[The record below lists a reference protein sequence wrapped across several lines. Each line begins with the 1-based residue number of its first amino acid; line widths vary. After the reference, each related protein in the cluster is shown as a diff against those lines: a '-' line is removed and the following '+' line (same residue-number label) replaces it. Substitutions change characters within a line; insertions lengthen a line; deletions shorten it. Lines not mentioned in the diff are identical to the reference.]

1 MIFCFQ
7 QDDDEEVTI
16 NPKHSTPCRH
26 LSESEISQSTPYTP
40 LFEDMSAS
48 FQTVPESPQDLLNKF
63 LIAKDVSPI
72 KHSLTIPWEEASERT
87 KRGYVRTA
95 KQVVEAC
102 LEEIA
107 PNDSDMLF
115 HSLYE
120 SSESDNTVDS
130 ALLKALAECYNNA
143 QHWSTR
149 RQVLS
154 IMADQ
159 VTFKQLKH
167 FIPSLTRYC
176 YNIARHHLLL
186 HGRGAVPQVEKSTRI
201 RIPQA
206 KLDHF
211 LSFLTSSNV
220 VQDLPSG
227 EKTLVLSTKAE
238 IKVPN
243 VIRAIIP
250 ESIVKQYQ
258 GCCKETDFQPMSRST
273 LCRIMKVCSAT
284 VRKSLQGLDY
294 VSADGAQAFDDL
306 VEVVQKLGSD
316 FGKGLL
322 WANDKIDK
330 LKNVKR
336 YLKSDYNPNRKHKI
350 MIVILK
356 AMLSRKK
363 LHTYFCAPKMASLS
377 HTRRILDYRTT
388 LIAENMCTPWN
399 KKPF

>member
-1 MIFCFQ
+1 M
-7 QDDDEEVTI
+7 
-16 NPKHSTPCRH
+16 
-26 LSESEISQSTPYTP
+26 
-40 LFEDMSAS
+40 
-48 FQTVPESPQDLLNKF
+48 
-63 LIAKDVSPI
+63 
-72 KHSLTIPWEEASERT
+72 
-87 KRGYVRTA
+87 
-95 KQVVEAC
+95 VEAC

-120 SSESDNTVDS
+120 SSESDSTVDS

-167 FIPSLTRYC
+167 FIPSLTRYR

-186 HGRGAVPQVEKSTRI
+186 HGRGAVPQVEKNTRI

-220 VQDLPSG
+220 VQDLPFG

-258 GCCKETDFQPMSRST
+258 SYCKETDFQPMSRST

-294 VSADGAQAFDDL
+294 VAADGAQAFDDL

-316 FGKGLL
+316 FGKGLS

-336 YLKSDYNPNRKHKI
+336 YLKSDYKVITIICALFESVNTI
-350 MIVILK
+350 M
-356 AMLSRKK
+356 RCG
-363 LHTYFCAPKMASLS
+363 T
-377 HTRRILDYRTT
+377 
-388 LIAENMCTPWN
+388 
-399 KKPF
+399 

>member
-1 MIFCFQ
+1 M
-7 QDDDEEVTI
+7 
-16 NPKHSTPCRH
+16 
-26 LSESEISQSTPYTP
+26 
-40 LFEDMSAS
+40 
-48 FQTVPESPQDLLNKF
+48 
-63 LIAKDVSPI
+63 
-72 KHSLTIPWEEASERT
+72 
-87 KRGYVRTA
+87 
-95 KQVVEAC
+95 VEAC

-120 SSESDNTVDS
+120 SSESDSTVDS
-130 ALLKALAECYNNA
+130 ALLKALAECYNNV

-159 VTFKQLKH
+159 V
-167 FIPSLTRYC
+167 SLTRYR
-176 YNIARHHLLL
+176 YNIARHYLLL
-186 HGRGAVPQVEKSTRI
+186 HGRGAVPQVEKNTRI

-220 VQDLPSG
+220 VQDLPCG

-258 GCCKETDFQPMSRST
+258 SYCKETDFQPMSRST

-316 FGKGLL
+316 FGKGLS

-336 YLKSDYNPNRKHKI
+336 YLKSDYKVITIICALFESVNTI
-350 MIVILK
+350 M
-356 AMLSRKK
+356 RCG
-363 LHTYFCAPKMASLS
+363 T
-377 HTRRILDYRTT
+377 
-388 LIAENMCTPWN
+388 
-399 KKPF
+399 

>member
-40 LFEDMSAS
+40 RFEDMSAS
-48 FQTVPESPQDLLNKF
+48 FQTVPDDDTVPESPQDLLNKF

-87 KRGYVRTA
+87 KRGYIRTA

-120 SSESDNTVDS
+120 SSESDSTVDS
-130 ALLKALAECYNNA
+130 ALLKALAECYNNV

-167 FIPSLTRYC
+167 FIPSLTRYR

-186 HGRGAVPQVEKSTRI
+186 HGRGAVPQVEKNTRI

-220 VQDLPSG
+220 VQDLPFG

-258 GCCKETDFQPMSRST
+258 SYCKETDFQPMSRST

-294 VSADGAQAFDDL
+294 VAADGAQAFDDL

-316 FGKGLL
+316 FGKGLS

-336 YLKSDYNPNRKHKI
+336 YLKSDYKVITIICALFESVNTI
-350 MIVILK
+350 M
-356 AMLSRKK
+356 RCG
-363 LHTYFCAPKMASLS
+363 T
-377 HTRRILDYRTT
+377 
-388 LIAENMCTPWN
+388 
-399 KKPF
+399 

>member
-40 LFEDMSAS
+40 RFEDMSAS
-48 FQTVPESPQDLLNKF
+48 FQTVPDDDTVPESPQDLLNKF

-72 KHSLTIPWEEASERT
+72 KHTLTIPWEEASERT
-87 KRGYVRTA
+87 KRGYIRTA

-107 PNDSDMLF
+107 PNDSDML

-120 SSESDNTVDS
+120 SSESDSTVDS

-167 FIPSLTRYC
+167 FIPSLTRYR

-186 HGRGAVPQVEKSTRI
+186 HGRGAVPQVEKNTRI
-201 RIPQA
+201 IIYQE
-206 KLDHF
+206 
-211 LSFLTSSNV
+211 SFLTSSNV
-220 VQDLPSG
+220 VQDLPFG

-250 ESIVKQYQ
+250 ESIAKQYQ
-258 GCCKETDFQPMSRST
+258 SCCKETNFQPMSRST

-294 VSADGAQAFDDL
+294 VSADGAQTFDDL

-316 FGKGLL
+316 FGKGLS

-336 YLKSDYNPNRKHKI
+336 YLKSDYKVITIICALFESVNTI
-350 MIVILK
+350 M
-356 AMLSRKK
+356 RCG
-363 LHTYFCAPKMASLS
+363 T
-377 HTRRILDYRTT
+377 YRTF
-388 LIAENMCTPWN
+388 ISRESECVYNSV
-399 KKPF
+399 

>member
-7 QDDDEEVTI
+7 QHDDEEVTI

-40 LFEDMSAS
+40 WFEDMSPS
-48 FQTVPESPQDLLNKF
+48 FQTVPDGDTVPESLQDLLNKF

-87 KRGYVRTA
+87 KRGYIRTT

-120 SSESDNTVDS
+120 SSESDSTVDS

-143 QHWSTR
+143 QHWSTSR
-149 RQVLS
+149 LVS

-167 FIPSLTRYC
+167 FRPSLTRYC

-186 HGRGAVPQVEKSTRI
+186 HGRGAVPQVEKNTKI

-220 VQDLPSG
+220 VQGLPFG
-227 EKTLVLSTKAE
+227 E
-238 IKVPN
+238 
-243 VIRAIIP
+243 
-250 ESIVKQYQ
+250 
-258 GCCKETDFQPMSRST
+258 
-273 LCRIMKVCSAT
+273 
-284 VRKSLQGLDY
+284 
-294 VSADGAQAFDDL
+294 
-306 VEVVQKLGSD
+306 
-316 FGKGLL
+316 
-322 WANDKIDK
+322 
-330 LKNVKR
+330 
-336 YLKSDYNPNRKHKI
+336 
-350 MIVILK
+350 
-356 AMLSRKK
+356 
-363 LHTYFCAPKMASLS
+363 
-377 HTRRILDYRTT
+377 
-388 LIAENMCTPWN
+388 
-399 KKPF
+399 

>member
-40 LFEDMSAS
+40 RFEDMSAS
-48 FQTVPESPQDLLNKF
+48 FQTVPDDDTVPESPQDLLNKF

-72 KHSLTIPWEEASERT
+72 KHSLTIPWKEASERT
-87 KRGYVRTA
+87 KRGYIRTA

-120 SSESDNTVDS
+120 SSESDSTVDS

-154 IMADQ
+154 IMVDQ

-167 FIPSLTRYC
+167 FIPSLSRYR

-186 HGRGAVPQVEKSTRI
+186 HGRGAVPQVEKNTRI
-201 RIPQA
+201 IIYQE
-206 KLDHF
+206 
-211 LSFLTSSNV
+211 SFLTSSNV
-220 VQDLPSG
+220 VQDLPFG

-250 ESIVKQYQ
+250 ESIAKQYQ
-258 GCCKETDFQPMSRST
+258 SCCKETNFQPMSRST

-294 VSADGAQAFDDL
+294 VAADGAQAFDDL
-306 VEVVQKLGSD
+306 VEVVQKLGSEI
-316 FGKGLL
+316 GKGLS

-336 YLKSDYNPNRKHKI
+336 YLKSDYKVITITCALFESVNTI
-350 MIVILK
+350 M
-356 AMLSRKK
+356 RCG
-363 LHTYFCAPKMASLS
+363 T
-377 HTRRILDYRTT
+377 
-388 LIAENMCTPWN
+388 
-399 KKPF
+399 